1 MWKTIKIYYKM
12 IREREKIIRVL
23 ILRTPLDAA
32 DGRDGLNRIDRLAGL
47 RQVPHLRAQRKQKS
61 KKKKHLSLM

>member
-1 MWKTIKIYYKM
+1 MT
-12 IREREKIIRVL
+12 REREKIIRVL

-47 RQVPHLRAQRKQKS
+47 RQVPHLRAQC
-61 KKKKHLSLM
+61 KKRAIKKHLSLM